1 MNHLIQKDNQY
12 ITQMGILYIIDDNGV
27 THTHIIWYEG
37 LNEYSIYIE
46 SSYSS
51 IIDYLILNNI
61 CIFDNSPY
69 GASTYLTKLIA
80 KLNLTQNTL
89 LQLL

>member
-1 MNHLIQKDNQY
+1 MNHFIQKDKEYN
-12 ITQMGILYIIDDNGV
+12 TQMGTLYIIDNNEV
-27 THTHIIWYEG
+27 THTHIVWYEG

-51 IIDYLILNNI
+51 IIDYLISNNI
-61 CIFDNSPY
+61 CIFDNYPHV
-69 GASTYLTKLIA
+69 TYLTKLIA
-80 KLNLTQNTL
+80 KLNLTQNAL